1 MQLIIYEMTTHF
13 IRDNADFE
21 EDTNFSGKAVKKLKL

>member
-1 MQLIIYEMTTHF
+1 MQVIIYEMTAHF

-21 EDTNFSGKAVKKLKL
+21 DDNNFSGKAVKKLKA